1 MIEDWL
7 RLLYTKGASLSTKHF
22 LLEQFGSPEAI
33 FSASSSTLAEFLA
46 KTNGRSSD
54 PALILKPPSRA
65 LTDTIRADIQ
75 VLERMGADFLPC
87 TSEQYPPLLQATNCG
102 PLGLFYLGNKE
113 LLIKPQIA
121 MVGSRH
127 ASRGGKETALHF
139 SSSFCAQGFG
149 VTSGLAIGIDTASHQ
164 GALDACGETTAVIAT
179 GIDQIYP
186 ARNRALHRAI
196 AERGLVITEFPPKT
210 PPRRNHFPS
219 RNRIIS
225 GLSLATLVV
234 EAGLQSGS
242 LITARLAAEQGREV
256 FAIPGSI
263 HLPGSKGC
271 HYLLKQ
277 GAAIAESPEEVL
289 AEIGDSTLVH
299 QNATFQKSVTQIALS
314 PEQNGIFAL
323 LDFAPCPVD
332 ELIRHS
338 GLTADQVSSI
348 LVQLELQGLVIESV
362 GGYQRFPVT

>member
-1 MIEDWL
+1 MVEDWL
-7 RLLYTKGASLSTKHF
+7 RLLYTKGASLNQKHY
-22 LLEQFGSPEAI
+22 LLEQVGSPETI
-33 FSASSSTLAEFLA
+33 FSASSSTLTEALAE
-46 KTNGRSSD
+46 TVGRSID
-54 PALILKPPSRA
+54 TALFLKPPSRA
-65 LTDTIRADIQ
+65 LTETINQDIQ
-75 VLERMGADFLPC
+75 LLDRIGAGFLPC
-87 TSEQYPPLLQATNCG
+87 TSEHYPPLLQATDSG
-102 PLGLFYLGNKE
+102 PLGLFYLGNE
-113 LLIKPQIA
+113 ALLAKPQIA

-127 ASRGGKETALHF
+127 ASRSGKEIALHF

-149 VTSGLAIGIDTASHQ
+149 ITSGLALGIDTASHQ
-164 GALDACGETTAVIAT
+164 GALDASGETTAVIAT

-196 AERGLVITEFPPKT
+196 VERGLIVTEFPPKT

-234 EAGLQSGS
+234 EAGLKSGS

-263 HLPGSKGC
+263 YLSGSKGC

-289 AEIGDSTLVH
+289 KEISDTTSVH
-299 QNATFQKSVTQIALS
+299 QNATFQKSVTQITLNA
-314 PEQNGIFAL
+314 EQRGIFAL
-323 LDFAPCPVD
+323 LDFAPCPID

-362 GGYQRFPVT
+362 GGYQRFPLT

>member
-7 RLLYTKGASLSTKHF
+7 RLLYTKGASLNQKHF
-22 LLEQFGSPEAI
+22 LLEQLGSPGAI
-33 FSASSSTLAEFLA
+33 FSASANTLKESLAEIA
-46 KTNGRSSD
+46 GRSIE
-54 PALILKPPSRA
+54 PALFLKPLSRA
-65 LTDTIRADIQ
+65 LSDTVKEDIQ
-75 VLERMGADFLPC
+75 LLERMGANFIPC
-87 TSEQYPPLLQATNCG
+87 NSECYPPLLRATDSG
-102 PLGLFYLGNKE
+102 PLGLFYLGNRE
-113 LLIKPQIA
+113 LLTKPQIA

-139 SSSFCAQGFG
+139 SASFCAQGFG
-149 VTSGLAIGIDTASHQ
+149 VTSGLALGIDTASHQ
-164 GALDACGETTAVIAT
+164 GALDASGETTAVIAT
-179 GIDQIYP
+179 GIDQVYP
-186 ARNRALHRAI
+186 SRNRALHRAI
-196 AERGLVITEFPPKT
+196 AERGLVVTEFPPKS

-289 AEIGDSTLVH
+289 AEVSDTGWIH
-299 QNATFQKSVTQIALS
+299 QNTVFQKSVSQIALNA
-314 PEQNGIFAL
+314 EQNGIFEL

-362 GGYQRFPVT
+362 GGYQRFPST